1 MADVQKYF
9 EQFDGTIRMGRFDE
23 NETLREK
30 RNIIR
35 RRLNEKLPGVFARHK
50 EDCPSWEFYDQGSY
64 DMDVGVK
71 PLDEDYD
78 IDQGMYFDVRS
89 ADWDPVILKKRVREA
104 LDGHTKEVR
113 IRRPCVTVQ
122 YQSDGEPM
130 YHVDVAVYAGG
141 DADGKARLAVGRES
155 TPAAERRWEISS
167 PRTLKGKVFEKFK
180 DADRAQFRRVVRYL
194 KRWKDVKF
202 TGDGNAAPLGIA
214 LTVLA
219 YDHLVPTVSDSF
231 TGVADDHSALR
242 KLVKAVL
249 GRFETRLSQEKGSY
263 RRLVVTLPVEP
274 WNDLFEHMS
283 DRQIEDFEGKLARL
297 RDALD
302 EAADAVD
309 PVEACKKLRRQFGDD
324 FPVPEKSETAK
335 QQSRAIITS
344 SVSA

>member
-9 EQFDGTIRMGRFDE
+9 EQFNGTIQLGRFDE

-35 RRLNEKLPGVFARHK
+35 RRLDDKLPGVFARHK
-50 EDCPSWEFYDQGSY
+50 EDCPSWKFYDQGSY
-64 DMDVGVK
+64 DMGLGVK
-71 PLDEDYD
+71 PLDGDYD

-113 IRRPCVTVQ
+113 IRKPCVTVQ
-122 YQSDGEPM
+122 YQSGGEPV
-130 YHVDVAVYAGG
+130 YHVDIAVYAGG

-155 TPAAERRWEISS
+155 TPSGERRWEVSS
-167 PRTLKGKVFEKFK
+167 PRTLKAKVFDKFK
-180 DADRAQFRRVVRYL
+180 DDERAQFRRVVRYL

-202 TGDGNAAPLGIA
+202 SSNGNAAPLGIA
-214 LTVLA
+214 FTVLA
-219 YDHLVPTVSDSF
+219 YDNLLPTFSDAF
-231 TGVADDHSALR
+231 TGEADDLGALR

-249 GRFETRLSQEKGSY
+249 GRFVMHYSPAKGNY
-263 RRLVVTLPVEP
+263 RRLIVSLPVEP

-283 DRQIEDFEGKLARL
+283 DAQITDFEEKLTRL

-302 EAADAVD
+302 EAADATD
-309 PVEACKKLRRQFGDD
+309 PVETCKKLNRQFGDD
-324 FPVPEKSETAK
+324 FPIPEKSETAK